1 MQVVWGIMG
10 YDFRALQSVLSL
22 WNSDIFAVSEK
33 QRNQTVESK
42 YLTLTTPT
50 YETAKQG
57 FICVLTDWLR
67 LCQVSVRQTE
77 RSSTHQRH
85 LPSHPSLS
93 VSLPP
98 LHISLWQMYE
108 NRPLLQDRGRRGG
121 ELWIGEGGGGLDL
134 IDKCLRVAFTAR
146 SHFVCVHTDCTY
158 WMSVRFILSFCEAT
172 TWTAHLNSTLMFD
185 WD

>member
-1 MQVVWGIMG
+1 MSKIKKNKKPQQKQIHLCIYNCNTMQVVWGIMG

-121 ELWIGEGGGGLDL
+121 ELWIGEGGVG
-134 IDKCLRVAFTAR
+134 
-146 SHFVCVHTDCTY
+146 
-158 WMSVRFILSFCEAT
+158 
-172 TWTAHLNSTLMFD
+172 FD
-185 WD
+185 R